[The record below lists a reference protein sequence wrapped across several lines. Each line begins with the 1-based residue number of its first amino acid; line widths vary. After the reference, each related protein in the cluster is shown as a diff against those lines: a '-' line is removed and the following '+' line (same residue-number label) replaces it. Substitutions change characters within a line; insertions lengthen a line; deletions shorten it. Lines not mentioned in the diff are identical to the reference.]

1 LASEQSRADCETIAK
16 LGLKSKVL
24 THVPCTLEHAK
35 LAVSTGVQGV
45 GLVYDNSQ
53 SRGSSQGEPVEV
65 LDQQAVEVI
74 QYVKSQG
81 LETRFTLEEAFRTD
95 LVDLLALAR
104 AVDEIGVDRLTI
116 AGSATPRQVYDLIR
130 SLRGAV
136 KCGIECHFD
145 NDNGCA
151 IANSHSALEAGATH
165 IDCSVLGIGPAQGI
179 TVCDHHLSE
188 PELYNL
194 PSSLNRP

>member
-53 SRGSSQGEPVEV
+53 SRGSSQGEPVDV
-65 LDQQAVEVI
+65 IDRQAVEVI

-130 SLRGAV
+130 SLRGVRPPPKAVHNSLDSYQENKPKVLTNNLQAV
-136 KCGIECHFD
+136 KCGIECH
-145 NDNGCA
+145 
-151 IANSHSALEAGATH
+151 L
-165 IDCSVLGIGPAQGI
+165 
-179 TVCDHHLSE
+179 
-188 PELYNL
+188 
-194 PSSLNRP
+194 